1 MLATILGLL
10 HRFLDRLG
18 LRGTLLIT
26 CPDNE
31 TRRYGDGK
39 GDVVH
44 IQFHNWTALWRIAV
58 APDPGL
64 PEAFMDGDL
73 TFVEG
78 DPATFLKIIYSGETS
93 APAQDMH
100 PVLPVDKLRYL
111 MRRLH
116 QFNPKWR
123 SRSNVQHHYDLS
135 RELYD
140 LFLDA
145 DRQYSCAYFER
156 PDMTLEQAQ
165 IAKKRHI
172 AGKLLLNDGMRVL
185 DIGSGWG
192 GLGLTLAR
200 DYDANVQG
208 VTLSDEQLALSQKRA
223 KADKLTNRVKFDL
236 IDYRDVEGRFDRIVS
251 VGMFEHVGVNHY
263 AEYFN
268 KAYSLLEDDGVMVLH
283 TIGRTGPP
291 DVTSA
296 FIRKYIFPGGYIPA
310 LSEIM
315 QAAEPS
321 GLHVTDVEILTDH
334 YAETLKHWRER
345 FMARRDEAV
354 ALYDERFARMWEF
367 YLAASEAAFRYQ
379 DLVVFQLQLA
389 RDKLAIPRTRE
400 YITDFDRQGGRRRGQ
415 IKAVG

>member
-1 MLATILGLL
+1 MLELL
-10 HRFLDRLG
+10 NRFLDRLD
-18 LRGTLLIT
+18 LRGTLTIT
-26 CPDNE
+26 CPNKE
-31 TRRYGDGK
+31 TRSYGDGN
-39 GDVVH
+39 GETVH
-44 IQFHNWTALWRIAV
+44 VSINSWTALWRIVV
-58 APDPGL
+58 APDPGV
-64 PEAFMDGDL
+64 PEAYMDGEL

-78 DPATFLKIIYSGETS
+78 DPATFLKVIYSGKTS
-93 APAQDMH
+93 APGQELH
-100 PVLPVDKLRYL
+100 PILPTDKLRYL

-123 SRSNVQHHYDLS
+123 SRTNVKHHYDLS
-135 RELYD
+135 RRLYD

-145 DRQYSCAYFER
+145 DRQYSCGYFPK
-156 PDMTLEQAQ
+156 PDLTLEQAQ

-172 AGKLLLNDGMRVL
+172 AAKLLLDEGMRVL

-200 DYDANVQG
+200 DYGARVRG
-208 VTLSDEQLALSQKRA
+208 VTLSDEQLALSRERA
-223 KADKLTNRVKFDL
+223 EAEKLGERVNFDL
-236 IDYRDVEGRFDRIVS
+236 IDYRDVNGRFDRIVS

-263 AEYFN
+263 GEFFD
-268 KAYSLLEDDGVMVLH
+268 KAYSLLEDEGVMVLH

-291 DVTSA
+291 DATSP

-315 QAAEPS
+315 RSVETS
-321 GLHVTDVEILTDH
+321 GLHVTDVEVLTDH

-379 DLVVFQLQLA
+379 DMVVFQLQLA
-389 RDKLAIPRTRE
+389 RDKLSVPRTRD
-400 YITDFDRQGGRRRGQ
+400 YITDLDRAGTQRRGKM
-415 IKAVG
+415 KAVS